1 MRSNRLYSF
10 FIVLV
15 TYVLAWY
22 AAIYSLDMGLIADP
36 LWNTLFADVI
46 ATIVVFIMS
55 MIFRNSSL
63 YDPYWSVA
71 PVPIVYF
78 FLHLAPEGNDMRQML
93 MLIVTWL
100 WAIRLTLNWARGW
113 PGLIHEDW
121 RYGDLAKKT
130 GVFYPLVSLSGI
142 HLMPTVW
149 VFLGCMPVYYA
160 AQSTAPINF
169 LDYLATFVAVLGT
182 VLELIAD
189 EQLKTF
195 VKTNTD
201 KAAVMTKG
209 IWAYSRHPNYLGEI
223 TFWLGLFLFALAVD
237 PNAYWWTGVGFLS
250 MVILFVGISIPM
262 MDKHHLAKRP
272 QYQQVMDQIPGLLPL
287 PGKKFKATAIILI
300 SLTGVSLSAQAPT
313 YDLNACIELALQ
325 NNADVRKMDLTHRS
339 RMLELDP
346 SKKKLLPEVSSRVN
360 YLWYWNDLPTYYF
373 PGAEGSI
380 LSDGASNGPYP
391 VGLGLPQNLFVGFDL
406 NKRLYDQK
414 IWHGK
419 AALETMTLTNAL
431 EYKKQ
436 RDETI
441 YTVATSYYR
450 AIGLKKNA
458 SLLLANQERLTQMAS
473 TLTVQVEQ
481 GFAPETALLEV
492 NLKKKELAL
501 KLIDL
506 ENGYSQ
512 LLRYLQMLIGLPPTG
527 EMTLAEAGETTWL
540 TQIADMDI
548 NDESTEAQLLS
559 QKKSLNELM
568 YRVESADYLP
578 SVDLNADFQWQAQR
592 ENFGFFDGN
601 EWQNINLLGLVINIP
616 IYSGGNKTV
625 AKQQLVIENQ
635 KLEIDRSQLYSYQE
649 LSKSKAMED
658 YQSLVKRL
666 QVTEEYLELRVQMYD
681 LTKLKYEQEVA
692 TLDELMEAQVA
703 RQSAELDHES
713 AKNELILAGLEILKA
728 NNQMEVLLP

>member
-10 FIVLV
+10 FIVII
-15 TYVLAWY
+15 TYVLAYY
-22 AAIYSLDMGLIADP
+22 AAIYSLDMGLLADP
-36 LWNTLFADVI
+36 LWNALFADVI
-46 ATIVVFIMS
+46 ATIIVFIMS

-71 PVPIVYF
+71 PVLVIYF
-78 FLHLAPEGNDMRQML
+78 FLHLAPEGNATRQLL
-93 MLIVTWL
+93 MLGVMWL

-113 PGLIHEDW
+113 PGLVHEDW
-121 RYGDLAKKT
+121 RYVDLAKKT

-142 HLMPTVW
+142 HLFPTVL
-149 VFLGCMPVYYA
+149 VFMGCIPVFYA
-160 AQSTAPINF
+160 AQSTAPLNF
-169 LDYLATFVAVLGT
+169 LDYLAVFVAILGT

-189 EQLKTF
+189 EQLKVF

-201 KAAVMTKG
+201 KTAVMTRG

-223 TFWLGLFLFALAVD
+223 TFWLGLFIFALAVD
-237 PNAYWWTGVGFLS
+237 PSAYWWTGVGFLA
-250 MVILFVGISIPM
+250 MLFLFVGISIPM

-272 QYQQVMDQIPGLLPL
+272 KYQEVMDQIPGLLPL

-300 SLTGVSLSAQAPT
+300 SLTTVSLSAQAPT
-313 YDLNACIELALQ
+313 YDLNACLELALK
-325 NNADVRKMDLTHRS
+325 NNADVRKMDLTHQS
-339 RMLELDP
+339 RMLELDQ

-373 PGAEGSI
+373 PGAEGNI
-380 LSDGASNGPYP
+380 LSGGASDGPYA
-391 VGLGLPQNLFVGFDL
+391 VGLGLPQNLFVGFDI
-406 NKRLYDQK
+406 NKRLYDQR

-419 AALETMTLTNAL
+419 AAIETMTLTNSL

-436 RDETI
+436 RNETI
-441 YTVATSYYR
+441 YTVANSYYR

-458 SLLLANQERLTQMAS
+458 SLLLANQEWLEQMSS
-473 TLTVQVEQ
+473 TLAVQVEQ

-512 LLRYLQMLIGLPPTG
+512 LLRYIQMLVGLAPTG
-527 EMTLAEAGETTWL
+527 EMTLEASGETAWL
-540 TQIADMDI
+540 TQVTEIDKTK
-548 NDESTEAQLLS
+548 ESTEAQLLS
-559 QKKSLNELM
+559 QKKTLNELM
-568 YRVESADYLP
+568 YKVESADYLP

-601 EWQNINLLGLVINIP
+601 EWQNINLLGLDINIP

-635 KLEIDRSQLYSYQE
+635 KLDIDRTQLYSYQE
-649 LSKSKAMED
+649 LSRAKANED
-658 YQSLVKRL
+658 YKSLVERL
-666 QVTEEYLELRVQMYD
+666 KVTKEYLELRVQMYN
-681 LTKLKYEQEVA
+681 LTKLKYEQEVS
-692 TLDELMEAQVA
+692 TMNELMEAQVA
-703 RQSAELDHES
+703 RQSAELDFETT
-713 AKNELILAGLEILKA
+713 KNELILAGLEVLKA